1 VHDGGNTFTC
11 SFLKNIFM
19 LGIRICIV
27 LVFVAGCQDLF
38 GQKSYNDSLQS
49 YIDDYIKDH
58 EVVKGDDKKFL
69 QFFPV
74 DENYRVVA
82 DFEKVKDSK
91 WFLME
96 TSGHEKKMY
105 RVYGTLSFTINGT
118 PARLNLYQSQNLL
131 SDPKYKD
138 YLVLMFTDKTSGDES
153 YDVGRYLDFTLGDI
167 KNNKVIIDFN
177 KAYNPYCAYEKNK
190 YNCPIPPKENNLPI
204 AIKAGE
210 KIYGKKME

>member
-1 VHDGGNTFTC
+1 MAG
-11 SFLKNIFM
+11 M
-19 LGIRICIV
+19 RIYIV
-27 LVFVAGCQDLF
+27 LALVASCHDLF
-38 GQKSYNDSLQS
+38 SQSSYNDSLQS
-49 YIDDYIKDH
+49 YIDGYVKDH

-74 DENYRVVA
+74 DESYRVVA
-82 DFEKVKDSK
+82 NFEKAKDSK

-105 RVYGTLSFTINGT
+105 RVYGTLSFTIHDV
-118 PARLNLYQSQNLL
+118 PARLNLYQAQNLL
-131 SDPKYKD
+131 SDPGYKD

-167 KNNKVIIDFN
+167 KNNRLIIDFN

-190 YNCPIPPKENNLPI
+190 YNCPIPPKENNLQV
-204 AIKAGE
+204 AIRAGE
-210 KIYGKKME
+210 KNYGKKIE